1 MIEYISLIAGIET
14 KGRILA
20 SMRHLKDRK
29 EGEKT
34 LNIEVQKLEPQKR
47 KRKEKKKHKIQLMKL
62 KGNRSKIQGR
72 NHQV

>member
-20 SMRHLKDRK
+20 SMRHLEDRK
-29 EGEKT
+29 EGREDAKHRST
-34 LNIEVQKLEPQKR
+34 EARAFHKKIR
-47 KRKEKKKHKIQLMKL
+47 KKKHKIQLMKL

-72 NHQV
+72 